1 MAGTSTS
8 EVQQQ
13 IKEAC
18 ENYATL
24 TSLLL
29 DMGYES
35 LLEKFESSNFTDCMH
50 AILKVISTLEQI
62 TDETTIRK
70 SATYQAHVE
79 NVQDFLTR
87 KTTRT
92 PPPKPLHSRDLH
104 KLHLDKVLGKIDDAK
119 LKDFIKNYQS
129 RKFLQEKTNYDE

>member
-8 EVQQQ
+8 EIQEQ

-18 ENYATL
+18 ENYTTM

-35 LLEKFESSNFTDCMH
+35 LLENVESSNLTDSMQ
-50 AILKVISTLEQI
+50 AILKVISALEQL
-62 TDETTIRK
+62 TDDKTRG
-70 SATYQAHVE
+70 SATYQAHSA
-79 NVQDFLTR
+79 NLHDFLTR
-87 KTTRT
+87 KTVRT
-92 PPPKPLHSRDLH
+92 PPPKQLHSRDLH

-119 LKDFIKNYQS
+119 LKDFIKKYQT
-129 RKFLQEKTNYDE
+129 RKFLQQRTNYDE